1 MTELQQLR
9 FDLLKEWGNVKDAQT
24 AYEFILNYGEQT
36 SKPIVFNQADEMPDG
51 VYIVQTDGRAIL
63 FNGNDTEPTDGSIKG
78 IGIKYGSRSLVVALQ
93 DMADGD
99 EITLTNKKDTTN
111 ANAFY
116 LNTYLDAVADWN
128 GEANTEHLKEIGLN
142 KAIELSDG
150 WYIPSLGEM
159 YFIYTNLKAV
169 NEALRFIDKDEI
181 VQDWYWASAE
191 YSATDA
197 WYLYLSTGH
206 AYNCAKASGKFRV
219 RAVSAFIS

>member
-9 FDLLKEWGNVKDAQT
+9 FDLLKEWGNIKDAQA
-24 AYEFILNYGEQT
+24 AYEFVLNYGERT
-36 SKPIVFNQADEMPDG
+36 SKPIVFNQADKMPDG
-51 VYIVQTDGRAIL
+51 IYIVQTDGRAIL
-63 FNGNDTEPTDGSIKG
+63 FNGNDTELTDGSIKG
-78 IGIKYGSRSLVVALQ
+78 IGIKYGSRSLIVALQ

-116 LNTYLDAVADWN
+116 LNTRLDAVADWH

-142 KAIELSDG
+142 NAIELSDD
-150 WYIPSLGEM
+150 WYIPSLGEL

-181 VQDWYWASAE
+181 VQSWYWTSTE
-191 YSATDA
+191 YSAAYA
-197 WYLYLSTGH
+197 WYLYLYSGS
-206 AYNCAKASGKFRV
+206 AFSNARASYKGRV